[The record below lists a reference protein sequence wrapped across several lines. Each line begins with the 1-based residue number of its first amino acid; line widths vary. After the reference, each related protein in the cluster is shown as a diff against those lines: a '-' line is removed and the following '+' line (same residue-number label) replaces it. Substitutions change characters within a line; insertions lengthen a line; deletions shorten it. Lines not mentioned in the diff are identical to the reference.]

1 MKKIFSAHFVF
12 SFLHFVRVRAA
23 HQPHVMTKYKLS
35 KLSFRYLH
43 VPKEN
48 QTIMKSFFKIILYL
62 ATLKSNLAIFE
73 NPFQIRHLFGR
84 LFELDSKIRQNQYL
98 VDENIKIFQDRV
110 SNFRQEIEKNAQLLG
125 FEKFSDNNGYL
136 G

>member
-1 MKKIFSAHFVF
+1 M
-12 SFLHFVRVRAA
+12 
-23 HQPHVMTKYKLS
+23 
-35 KLSFRYLH
+35 
-43 VPKEN
+43 PKEN
-48 QTIMKSFFKIILYL
+48 QTIMKLLFKIILYL

-98 VDENIKIFQDRV
+98 VDENIKIFQDKV
-110 SNFRQEIEKNAQLLG
+110 SNFRQEIETNAKLLG
-125 FEKFSDNNGYL
+125 LEKFSDNNGYL